1 VADGPCGATDA
12 ISRIAV
18 GEFEAVDRAE
28 RGSAPTWRPRERTA
42 VRPAPQLTL
51 DRGPGV
57 TRARSSHAGPGAT
70 RTFRA
75 RLRPTFVAWATAA
88 VRAREQPRRRQA
100 GGPNVRRSALVPE
113 CTTMSAPSFNGLWIC
128 GVANVFSTARRVPG
142 PRGAAQLTPR
152 SATSS
157 SEFDGDSGHNRSAS
171 PARCT
176 QRSSVAGSRS
186 TRQWPPNRPGA
197 SLIANAVTRTDRARR
212 PRTAPAATTQLPITA
227 LTAPRVS
234 CVVAPASLQFANSR
248 LACARFTRL
257 SAYAAPARS
266 TAVPNDRCAREAIA
280 RMRLTGELSTAI
292 SIAKSDAT
300 DDASCSMNS
309 QHVIQRPSCWYGPG
323 ARTPLGGTPNPRSA
337 RKAPPLPRGRA
348 TARRH
353 HATPRYSSSLARQPE
368 RVWDVRARCCRRPA
382 GQRPGNVRSGHLRPP
397 VPRPMLARYRI
408 SGPCP
413 HHARPPPNGTSD
425 CPPRNRGPTAAP
437 GGTGRCPAADF
448 PTPLKLACANP
459 VAQRTWSRPFC
470 VSAGDVPRRLV
481 GKTPASLCRPDW
493 NPQRTVRHEH

>member
-1 VADGPCGATDA
+1 MSSRSSQAVLIRIRPGGMCSWPGWTPRRSMVVSTPPRLVAWRTVRVARQTRSAASPSASSKLSIVRNGVVHPHGGRVSAQPSDQAP
-12 ISRIAV
+12 
-18 GEFEAVDRAE
+18 
-28 RGSAPTWRPRERTA
+28 RGSSALALR
-42 VRPAPQLTL
+42 L
-51 DRGPGV
+51 DRD
-57 TRARSSHAGPGAT
+57 
-70 RTFRA
+70 
-75 RLRPTFVAWATAA
+75 
-88 VRAREQPRRRQA
+88 QA
-100 GGPNVRRSALVPE
+100 SAEEL
-113 CTTMSAPSFNGLWIC
+113 
-128 GVANVFSTARRVPG
+128 
-142 PRGAAQLTPR
+142 
-152 SATSS
+152 
-157 SEFDGDSGHNRSAS
+157 
-171 PARCT
+171 
-176 QRSSVAGSRS
+176 
-186 TRQWPPNRPGA
+186 RPGA